1 MAVNKTVVK
10 RSLVLVFNDG
20 TDAKGNAKTKN
31 ISFGDVKVDA
41 QPEQIMTTASA
52 FSPLYKA
59 QLVDV
64 YVTESAALT
73 TGA

>member
-20 TDAKGNAKTKN
+20 TDGKGNAKTKN
-31 ISFGDVKVDA
+31 ISFGDVKVDS
-41 QPEQIMTTASA
+41 QPEQIMATASA
-52 FSPLYKA
+52 LSPLYKA

>member
-10 RSLVLVFNDG
+10 RSLVLVFADG
-20 TDAKGNAKTKN
+20 TDAKGNAKNKS

-41 QPEQIMTTASA
+41 QPEQIMATASA
-52 FSPLYKA
+52 LSPLFKA
-59 QLVDV
+59 EMLNV

-73 TGA
+73 NEA

>member
-1 MAVNKTVVK
+1 MAVNKDVIK

-20 TDAKGNAKTKN
+20 LDAKGNTKTKS
-31 ISFGDVKVDA
+31 ISFADVKTDA
-41 QPEQIMTTASA
+41 QPEQIMATASA

-59 QLVDV
+59 EMLNV

-73 TGA
+73 NEA

>member
-52 FSPLYKA
+52 FSPLYNA
-59 QLVDV
+59 QWVDV

>member
-10 RSLVLVFNDG
+10 RSLVLVFADG
-20 TDAKGNAKTKN
+20 TDAKGNAKNKS

-41 QPEQIMTTASA
+41 QPEQIMATASA
-52 FSPLYKA
+52 LSPLYKA

-73 TGA
+73 TAA